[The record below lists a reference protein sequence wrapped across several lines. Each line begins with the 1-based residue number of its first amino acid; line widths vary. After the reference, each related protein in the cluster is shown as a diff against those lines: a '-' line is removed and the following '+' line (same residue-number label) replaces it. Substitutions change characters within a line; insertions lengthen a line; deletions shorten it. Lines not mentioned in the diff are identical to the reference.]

1 MTEFSE
7 GAIVSTIAV
16 IGTLAVISLIS
27 VLWYKFAKRG
37 VEKDG

>member
-16 IGTLAVISLIS
+16 IGTLGVISLIS
-27 VLWYKFAKRG
+27 ILWYKYTQREKRN
-37 VEKDG
+37 E